1 MFLNMPK
8 KVSFAYKFHTEK
20 CSLVVTMAAVDKELP
35 SGGKR
40 EEREK
45 RAKTLTIYLIATIT
59 PSNNILFPD
68 MLPPHSLPSFSPSL
82 PHRSLP
88 PPPDDKSVS

>member
-1 MFLNMPK
+1 MFECTNVYMFLNVPK
-8 KVSFAYKFHTEK
+8 KVSFVYKFHTEK

-45 RAKTLTIYLIATIT
+45 RAKTLTNSHHY
-59 PSNNILFPD
+59 S
-68 MLPPHSLPSFSPSL
+68 
-82 PHRSLP
+82 
-88 PPPDDKSVS
+88 